1 MADPE
6 LGYSEA
12 LEELESILV
21 DLDDDE
27 LDVDAL
33 ATKVERAAALV
44 RLCRARISGAR
55 MQVDEIVAGLDD
67 EDDG

>member
-6 LGYSEA
+6 FGYAEA
-12 LEELESILV
+12 LEELETILV

-33 ATKVERAAALV
+33 ATKVERAAVLV
-44 RLCRARISGAR
+44 RLCRERISGAR

-67 EDDG
+67 EDDN

>member
-6 LGYSEA
+6 LGYAEA
-12 LEELESILV
+12 LEELEAILV

-44 RLCRARISGAR
+44 RLCRERISGAR

-67 EDDG
+67 QDDS

>member
-1 MADPE
+1 MADAE
-6 LGYSEA
+6 LGYAEA
-12 LEELESILV
+12 LEELETILV

-33 ATKVERAAALV
+33 ATKVERAAVLV
-44 RLCRARISGAR
+44 RLCRERISGAR

-67 EDDG
+67 EDDN